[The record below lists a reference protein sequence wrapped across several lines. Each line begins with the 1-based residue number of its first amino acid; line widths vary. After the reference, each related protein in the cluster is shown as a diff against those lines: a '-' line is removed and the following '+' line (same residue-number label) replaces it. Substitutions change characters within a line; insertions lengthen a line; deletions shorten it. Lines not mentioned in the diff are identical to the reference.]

1 MHKNTMKLNQMK
13 ISQFQKFI
21 CAFPFRNQSFDIKR
35 ANWKVENQQ
44 DILDKIFD
52 GQETVTINRYDLINS
67 SYNTKEF
74 VIKTLMWGYPTKGRG
89 RNIDNLLIDD
99 NLERLI
105 EILDGY
111 KEKEITIE
119 RLKSD
124 IKSISGLGI
133 SSMTK
138 FTNFLNTTVDKY
150 RAVIFDKRIIDTIN
164 SGRFEEFNH
173 LQGINSSNA
182 INYYPQYLKTI
193 NDIAKQ
199 IGAEPE
205 QIEIFLFTLGK
216 NLSKVLGENC
226 YDYD

>member
-1 MHKNTMKLNQMK
+1 MNKNTFKLNQMK
-13 ISQFQKFI
+13 ISQFHEFI

-44 DILDKIFD
+44 DIIDKIFD
-52 GQETVTINRYDLINS
+52 GQKTVTINRYDLINS

-89 RNIDNLLIDD
+89 RNIDNLLIED

-111 KEKEITIE
+111 KGRDITIE

-133 SSMTK
+133 
-138 FTNFLNTTVDKY
+138 
-150 RAVIFDKRIIDTIN
+150 
-164 SGRFEEFNH
+164 G
-173 LQGINSSNA
+173 
-182 INYYPQYLKTI
+182 
-193 NDIAKQ
+193 
-199 IGAEPE
+199 
-205 QIEIFLFTLGK
+205 
-216 NLSKVLGENC
+216 
-226 YDYD
+226 

>member
-1 MHKNTMKLNQMK
+1 MHKNTIKPNQMK

-21 CAFPFRNQSFDIKR
+21 SAFPYRNQSFDIKR

-52 GQETVTINRYDLINS
+52 GQKTVVINRYDLINS
-67 SYNTKEF
+67 NYNTKEF

-89 RNIDNLLIDD
+89 RNIDNLLIED

-111 KEKEITIE
+111 KERDITIE

-138 FTNFLNTTVDKY
+138 FTNFLNTTVDKN
-150 RAVIFDKRIIDTIN
+150 RALIFDKRIIDTIN
-164 SGRFEEFNH
+164 SNRFEEFSH

-182 INYYPQYLKTI
+182 INYYPKYLKTI
-193 NDIAKQ
+193 NDIANQ

-205 QIEIFLFTLGK
+205 QIEIFLFTLGR
-216 NLSKVLGENC
+216 NLSEVLGENC